1 MNQNLSVQQS
11 QRQILDTSLLQLIDI
26 ITMPTEELRERIKN
40 EAINNPTIELK
51 ERENYIDDYSIN
63 SREAT
68 FSQDEANSSYYRD
81 EGENN
86 WFERTISEKENLE
99 EHLLKQL
106 GCLDIDKNTKEAA
119 ETIIS
124 SLDEYGFTGPDPE
137 RLLPERQKKYLSS
150 ALSAIKSL
158 EPTGVGAEDWREALL
173 IQIKEIEKNKDE
185 RKRYKDII
193 YRGLDYI
200 KDNKLDQLA
209 RALKIGREDL
219 DAMLSVIKTL
229 TPFPGLKYN
238 ADYTSFVL
246 PELSFHV
253 VDDTLIMKLINN
265 NLPVVKVDNSY
276 KEMREELKK
285 TKSEKEKEA
294 SKYLS
299 ENINSAQNLISM
311 LEMRENTLLKLGSL
325 LCQKQKDFF
334 FYGPLFLKPLT
345 MTECA
350 QELGVNVSTISK
362 MAQKK
367 YVETDWGNMTLR
379 YFFSSEVKKD
389 NGEDLSKNAVKEKI
403 REIIENNT
411 SSKALSD
418 QKISDKLKEEGITL
432 ARRTVAKYRSE
443 MALDPTWGKKKS

>member
-1 MNQNLSVQQS
+1 MNQNLYVEQS
-11 QRQILDTSLLQLIDI
+11 QRQILDTALLQLIDI
-26 ITMPTEELRERIKN
+26 ITMPTEELRERIKD
-40 EAINNPTIELK
+40 EALKNPAIELK
-51 ERENYIDDYSIN
+51 ERESYIDDYSN
-63 SREAT
+63 KNRVST
-68 FSQDEANSSYYRD
+68 FTHDEANSSYYKD
-81 EGENN
+81 ESENS
-86 WFERTISEKENLE
+86 WFERTISEKESLT
-99 EHLLKQL
+99 EHLMKQL
-106 GCLDIDKNTKEAA
+106 GCLNIDNNTKEAA

-124 SLDEYGFTGPDPE
+124 CLDEYGFTGPDPE

-150 ALSAIKSL
+150 ALSALKSL

-185 RKRYKDII
+185 IRRYKDII

-209 RALKIGREDL
+209 KALKIGREDL

-238 ADYTSFVL
+238 TTYTSFVL

-253 VDDTLIMKLINN
+253 VDDTLVMKLINN
-265 NLPVVKVDNSY
+265 NLPIVKVDNSY

-285 TKSEKEKEA
+285 TKNEKEKEA
-294 SKYLS
+294 GKYLS
-299 ENINSAQNLISM
+299 KNIKSAQNLISM
-311 LEMRENTLLKLGSL
+311 LEMRENTLLKLGTL
-325 LCQKQKDFF
+325 LSKKQKDFF

-350 QELGVNVSTISK
+350 EELGVNVSTISK
-362 MAQKK
+362 LAQEK
-367 YVETDWGNMTLR
+367 YVETDWGNMPLR
-379 YFFSSEVKKD
+379 YFFSSEVKSN
-389 NGEDLSKNAVKEKI
+389 NGEDLSKNAVKERI
-403 REIIENNT
+403 REIIEKNT
-411 SSKALSD
+411 SGKALSD

-432 ARRTVAKYRSE
+432 ARRTVAKYRNE